1 MSYQIPDFDKAR
13 VVVVGDVMLD
23 RYWHGSTDR
32 ISPEAPVPVVNIQDL
47 SEQPGGAANVAVNLR
62 TLGCDVRLF
71 GMIGNDD
78 AGAILNKQLAEHN
91 IAAFLQ
97 PVTGM
102 QSVTKLRV
110 IGRNQQL
117 IRLDFE
123 QGFHQVD
130 TSELQEKVKTHLG
143 EADVLVISDYNKG
156 IVSSIPHLISLARA
170 ANVPVLVDPKNADFS
185 VYRGATILTP
195 NLKEFEAV
203 VGPCRDQDDI
213 VIKGMQVLHDFN
225 LEALLITRSEKGM
238 TLLQKNCEAV
248 HVGAIA
254 QEVFDVTGAG
264 DTVISMFAAALA
276 AKVSLETAVILS
288 NTAAGIAVSK
298 LGAATVTVPEL
309 RRALRRRYESD
320 LGVLTHSEC
329 LLAIADAKAHGE
341 SIVMTNGCFD
351 ILHAGHVSYLE
362 RAKALGKRLLVA
374 VNDDSSVS
382 RLKGSGR
389 PIVPLAQRM
398 QVLAGLQ
405 SVDWVVSFSE
415 DTPER
420 IIKEVSPNILVKAA
434 DYTVDQIVGA
444 PYVLSKGGRVETI
457 EFLDG
462 ISTTNIVSRIQDL
475 GVDECIS

>member
-1 MSYQIPDFDKAR
+1 MSYQIPDFDQAR

-23 RYWHGSTDR
+23 RYWHGSTER

-71 GMIGNDD
+71 GMIGDDD
-78 AGAILNKQLAEHN
+78 AGKILHKQLADLS
-91 IAAFLQ
+91 IATFLQ
-97 PVTGM
+97 
-102 QSVTKLRV
+102 SVPDLRTITKLRV

-117 IRLDFE
+117 LRLDFE

-130 TSELQEKVKTHLG
+130 GAELLTKIKTHLQ
-143 EADVLVISDYNKG
+143 AVDVLVISDYNKG
-156 IVSSIPHLISLARA
+156 IVSNIPQIISLARA
-170 ANVPVLVDPKNADFS
+170 ANIPVLVDPKNSDFS
-185 VYRGATILTP
+185 VYSGATILTP

-203 VGPCRDQDDI
+203 VGTCKDQDDL
-213 VIKGMQVLHDFN
+213 VRKGTQLLHDIN

-238 TLLQKNCEAV
+238 TLLQKNQEAI

-276 AKVSLETAVILS
+276 GKVSLETAVTLA

-298 LGAATVTVPEL
+298 LGAASVTVPEL
-309 RRALRRRYESD
+309 RRALRRRYDSD
-320 LGVLTHSEC
+320 LGVLTHAEC
-329 LLAIADAKAHGE
+329 LLAVADAKAHGE
-341 SIVMTNGCFD
+341 LIVMTNGCFD

-374 VNDDSSVS
+374 VNDDASVA
-382 RLKGSGR
+382 RLKGPTR

-405 SVDWVVSFSE
+405 SVDWVVSFTE
-415 DTPER
+415 DTPLR
-420 IIKEVSPNILVKAA
+420 IITEVSPDVLVKGA
-434 DYTVDQIVGA
+434 DYNIDQIVGA
-444 PYVLSKGGRVETI
+444 PHVLSTGGRVETI
-457 EFLDG
+457 ETLNG
-462 ISTTNIVSRIQDL
+462 ISTTNIVSRIQEL
-475 GVDECIS
+475 GADKCIS